1 MTFRN
6 GNFNYLIINY
16 SLLIVFFSIFNLIKG
31 YKHYI
36 KNFGVLNEFSVLT
49 EGISANVDPG
59 LCEDP

>member
-59 LCEDP
+59 PCVDP